1 MDGSPDSFGG
11 LDVRKYPNCIGAASS
26 GPGPF
31 FAFLGRY
38 KSLRTRLSFESGGR
52 LLDDVSTKGGQ
63 WPKDGAGSCL
73 RCCAAL
79 SSITTPI
86 PLVSQHRTAVCHVL
100 GGTNLLGLALV
111 VVLV

>member
-1 MDGSPDSFGG
+1 MTSHHQ
-11 LDVRKYPNCIGAASS
+11 
-26 GPGPF
+26 
-31 FAFLGRY
+31 GRPVA
-38 KSLRTRLSFESGGR
+38 KGR
-52 LLDDVSTKGGQ
+52 RWELPAL
-63 WPKDGAGSCL
+63 P
-73 RCCAAL
+73 AAL